1 MPSVLEPSSEELPTL
16 ELVRR
21 VQDGDLV
28 AREALFARYR
38 ERVLAIARV
47 RLSAGLR
54 RHFESVDILQEALL
68 EALRGLD
75 RFEMRDES
83 SLIRWLA
90 VLVERRIAARARA
103 LRAVKRAQPEVGGD
117 PEVQGRERVGQGPS
131 PSAEAV
137 AHEQSAR
144 VQGALAE
151 LAERHRELILLR
163 DYAGSSWEAIA
174 TELGLASPDAAR
186 MLHARALVKL
196 GALLRRG

>member
-1 MPSVLEPSSEELPTL
+1 VAPHDSADLPTI
-16 ELVRR
+16 ELLQR
-21 VQDGDLV
+21 VQQGDLP

-54 RHFESVDILQEALL
+54 RHLESVDILQEALL
-68 EALRGLD
+68 EAVRGLE

-103 LRAVKRAQPEVGGD
+103 LRAVKRDHAEASPDAE
-117 PEVQGRERVGQGPS
+117 GREPERSAPEPS
-131 PSAEAV
+131 PSDQAI
-137 AHEQSAR
+137 AHEQGAR
-144 VQGALAE
+144 VQAALAG
-151 LAERHRELILLR
+151 LPERQRELILLR
-163 DYAGSSWEAIA
+163 DYAGTSWEAIA
-174 TELGLASPDAAR
+174 SELGLPSPDAAR

-196 GALLRRG
+196 GAELRRS

>member
-1 MPSVLEPSSEELPTL
+1 MLSVLEPSSEELPTL

-21 VQDGDLV
+21 VQGGDR
-28 AREALFARYR
+28 AACEALFGRYR

-68 EALRGLD
+68 EALRGLE

-103 LRAVKRAQPEVGGD
+103 LRAVKRAQPEAVGD
-117 PEVQGRERVGQGPS
+117 PQAPGREREGSGPS
-131 PSAEAV
+131 PSSEAM

-151 LAERHRELILLR
+151 LPERHRELILLR
-163 DYAGSSWEAIA
+163 DYAGATWETIA
-174 TELGLASPDAAR
+174 GELGLASPDAAR

-196 GALLRRG
+196 GALLRGG

>member
-1 MPSVLEPSSEELPTL
+1 MATLPSEDLPTL
-16 ELVRR
+16 ELLQR
-21 VQDGDLV
+21 VQAGDLA

-54 RHFESVDILQEALL
+54 RHFESGDILQEALL
-68 EALRGLD
+68 EAVRGLD

-90 VLVERRIAARARA
+90 VLVERRIAAQARA
-103 LRAVKRAQPEVGGD
+103 LRAVKRAQPEAGGD
-117 PEVQGRERVGQGPS
+117 PAAEGRERATLEPS

-137 AHEQSAR
+137 AHEEGER
-144 VQGALAE
+144 VQAALAE
-151 LAERHRELILLR
+151 MEERHRELILLR
-163 DYAGSSWEAIA
+163 DYAGTSWEAIA
-174 TELGLASPDAAR
+174 SELGLPSPDAAR

-196 GALLRRG
+196 GALLRNR